1 MFIDDSITEPIK
13 GTNSNTEKNGV
24 SFHHFNSLNDTFN
37 IAFSMSS
44 QNSMKGT
51 ESIVQHMYSAE
62 QHVDNQIHSG
72 NKYPAMYTNSF
83 LTSMVDE

>member
-13 GTNSNTEKNGV
+13 GTNSNTEENSE
-24 SFHHFNSLNDTFN
+24 SFHHLNSLNDSFN
-37 IAFSMSS
+37 MVFSMNS

-72 NKYPAMYTNSF
+72 NNYPAMYTNPF